1 MTLRAWIITL
11 RGRIREALVPELAL
25 LREELGRQRTC
36 IHALRIRIADQDR
49 RINHLMLSREV
60 RHD

>member
-1 MTLRAWIITL
+1 MTLRAYLITL

-36 IHALRIRIADQDR
+36 IHALRVRIADQDR